1 MGGSWLDP
9 GPEHRTPIRHHF
21 LLHLKLSRFLTLE
34 LKSSLSVSCM
44 WEPAL
49 LQTESPGRACLGGT
63 LNAAPLPHPWKI
75 SLWKV
80 EEIQS
85 QLRTGFKKGP
95 VPVTSLYP

>member
-1 MGGSWLDP
+1 MGGSRLDP
-9 GPEHRTPIRHHF
+9 GPERRTPIRHHF

-34 LKSSLSVSCM
+34 LKSSLGVSCM

-49 LQTESPGRACLGGT
+49 LQTESPGRACRGGT

-85 QLRTGFKKGP
+85 QL
-95 VPVTSLYP
+95 